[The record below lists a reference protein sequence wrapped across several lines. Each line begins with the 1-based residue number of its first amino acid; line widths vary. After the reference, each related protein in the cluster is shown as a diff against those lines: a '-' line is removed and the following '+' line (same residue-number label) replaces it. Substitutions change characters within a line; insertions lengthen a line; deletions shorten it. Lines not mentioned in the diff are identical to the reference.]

1 MNRAL
6 LFPYL
11 LLYYTLYSYSLI
23 KSTLTENKEKIWQN
37 IQKEFKLNVI
47 VVVEVKQKINKM
59 QEIKFNAIYDI
70 NSTTRKYKIDLV

>member
-1 MNRAL
+1 
-6 LFPYL
+6 
-11 LLYYTLYSYSLI
+11 LI

-47 VVVEVKQKINKM
+47 VVKVKQKINKM
-59 QEIKFNAIYDI
+59 QEIRFNAIYDI

>member
-1 MNRAL
+1 
-6 LFPYL
+6 
-11 LLYYTLYSYSLI
+11 LI

-47 VVVEVKQKINKM
+47 VVKVKQKINKM
-59 QEIKFNAIYDI
+59 QGIKFNAIYDI

>member
-1 MNRAL
+1 M
-6 LFPYL
+6 
-11 LLYYTLYSYSLI
+11 I

-37 IQKEFKLNVI
+37 IQKEFKLNV

-59 QEIKFNAIYDI
+59 QEIKFNAICDI

>member
-1 MNRAL
+1 
-6 LFPYL
+6 
-11 LLYYTLYSYSLI
+11 LI

-47 VVVEVKQKINKM
+47 VVKVKQKINKM
-59 QEIKFNAIYDI
+59 QEIKFNVIYDI